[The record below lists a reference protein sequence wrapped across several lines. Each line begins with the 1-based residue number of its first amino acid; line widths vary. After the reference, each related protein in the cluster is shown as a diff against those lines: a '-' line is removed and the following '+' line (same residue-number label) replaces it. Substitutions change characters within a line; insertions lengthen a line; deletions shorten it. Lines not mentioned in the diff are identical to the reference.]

1 MKQSPFPGF
10 DPTDLKTSDGE
21 CIHCNKRTTHINSR
35 LPIYLSYMSDYILLI
50 NWTEQGISKIKES
63 PDRYNSFKASLEK
76 AGGKLIGGYYT
87 FGEYDVII
95 IIEAPND
102 EVVMSL
108 MLKVCSYGNVR
119 TKTLKAFNAEQGIK
133 IIKDLP

>member
-1 MKQSPFPGF
+1 
-10 DPTDLKTSDGE
+10 
-21 CIHCNKRTTHINSR
+21 
-35 LPIYLSYMSDYILLI
+35 MSQYILLI
-50 NWTEQGISKIKES
+50 NWTQQGISNIKES
-63 PDRYNSFKASLEK
+63 SDRYSSFKTSVEK

-108 MLKVCSYGNVR
+108 MLKVGSAGNVR
-119 TKTLKAFNAEQGIK
+119 TKTLKAFTAEEGMN
-133 IIKDLP
+133 IIKNLP

>member
-1 MKQSPFPGF
+1 
-10 DPTDLKTSDGE
+10 
-21 CIHCNKRTTHINSR
+21 
-35 LPIYLSYMSDYILLI
+35 MSDYILLI

-108 MLKVCSYGNVR
+108 MLKVGSAGNVG

-133 IIKDLP
+133 IIKDLS

>member
-1 MKQSPFPGF
+1 
-10 DPTDLKTSDGE
+10 
-21 CIHCNKRTTHINSR
+21 
-35 LPIYLSYMSDYILLI
+35 MSDYILLI

-63 PDRYNSFKASLEK
+63 PDRYSSFKASVEK

-108 MLKVCSYGNVR
+108 MLKVGSYGNVR